1 MTKNSVIKDGV
12 GSRVAN
18 NIYHALSKYFNVF
31 SLECIS
37 LQEEPSRP
45 LRPPLARAW
54 DAGEMRRWSKSAN
67 SHRHG
72 REVLSPQHTHS
83 PTLTNSDM
91 KTSYQP
97 SERSCWLGAGPS
109 CEWLSMLKVED
120 DGSDQQ
126 LDIAGF
132 PRLFLPPS
140 DNSQTRSEIW
150 ADASR

>member
-1 MTKNSVIKDGV
+1 MCLMDALISVSFLGCSSQFLRESTYLKKIIKPSFVRLKNSVIKDGV

-109 CEWLSMLKVED
+109 FE
-120 DGSDQQ
+120 
-126 LDIAGF
+126 
-132 PRLFLPPS
+132 
-140 DNSQTRSEIW
+140 
-150 ADASR
+150 